1 MKMWPSYKTVK
12 VDERVARFRK
22 RSLKLMIEREQEIA
36 DGLEHLSPA
45 ALRDKERITED
56 ER

>member
-56 ER
+56 DK